1 MLLYIGCLDGRM
13 LADLY
18 LTSPRVVLALLRRGD
33 PTRAG
38 PPPHSYIGQRGQ
50 FGEQI
55 HVFLVL
61 HPQVVEVA
69 EVDAVDAVGRLRIV
83 ADAFLA
89 EHKIIDRPQ
98 HRLVLDE
105 V

>member
-1 MLLYIGCLDGRM
+1 MTTFPKLI
-13 LADLY
+13 
-18 LTSPRVVLALLRRGD
+18 RGKRD
-33 PTRAG
+33 V
-38 PPPHSYIGQRGQ
+38 
-50 FGEQI
+50 ECK
-55 HVFLVL
+55 

-69 EVDAVDAVGRLRIV
+69 EVDAVDAVGRLGIV